1 MRGRVCYTV
10 VRMTLRAVLADLFKG
25 VFFFPVWWYSRGL
38 VSTARFCVDTIQ
50 NQARELSVS
59 IWLKNLFVPMYG
71 SYDIAGRLIS
81 FVVRS
86 AQVAVRSLFL
96 AVYAVG
102 VFILFIVY
110 LVLPVVSVSQL
121 LFQLNGLV

>member
-1 MRGRVCYTV
+1 
-10 VRMTLRAVLADLFKG
+10 MTLRAVLADLFKG

-59 IWLKNLFVPMYG
+59 IWLKNIFVPMYG

-81 FVVRS
+81 FVVRV
-86 AQVAVRSLFL
+86 AQIFVRSLFL
-96 AVYAVG
+96 AVYTVG
-102 VFILFIVY
+102 LLLLFVLY
-110 LVLPVVSVSQL
+110 LILPVVSVSQL
-121 LFQLNGLV
+121 VYQLSDIL